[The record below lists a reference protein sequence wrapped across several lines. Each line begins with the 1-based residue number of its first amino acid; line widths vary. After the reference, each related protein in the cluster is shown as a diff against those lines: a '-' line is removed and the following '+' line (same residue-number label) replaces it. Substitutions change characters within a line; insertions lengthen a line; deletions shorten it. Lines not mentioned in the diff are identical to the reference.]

1 MVKLEDEGDV
11 AFGQTFDYPELPQW
25 PGAIERLRGDVRHQI
40 RENSFR
46 PWGWRLH
53 PVDVAA
59 NIELRIVDPDRMVE
73 TERHRNQP
81 AS

>member
-1 MVKLEDEGDV
+1 MVKLEYEGDV

-25 PGAIERLRGDVRHQI
+25 PGTIE